1 MVSHN
6 VDVPSD
12 LSGIYDDKF
21 TDFFKARIDIDI
33 KR

>member
-6 VDVPSD
+6 VDVPSG

-21 TDFFKARIDIDI
+21 TVSFKAGIDIDI
-33 KR
+33 KM